1 MHELPVVNHI
11 LEIVLRHAQSANAK
25 TITAVRLRIG
35 ALSEL
40 EDEWFIRY
48 FEYVSKGTPAEG
60 AEINIERLPVVFL
73 CENCRNKFPVD
84 VRKMEKMV
92 CPSCGENK
100 AKLFSGREFQI
111 KEIEVI

>member
-11 LEIVLRHAQSANAK
+11 LEIVLRHAQSAKATK
-25 TITAVRLRIG
+25 ITAVRLKIG

-48 FEYVSKGTPAEG
+48 FEYVSKGTPAAG
-60 AEINIERLPVVFL
+60 AELSIERLPVVFL
-73 CENCRNKFPVD
+73 CGNCQNKFPVD
-84 VRKMEKMV
+84 VRKMEKLV
-92 CPSCGENK
+92 CPSCGDGK
-100 AKLFSGREFQI
+100 VTLFSGREFQI